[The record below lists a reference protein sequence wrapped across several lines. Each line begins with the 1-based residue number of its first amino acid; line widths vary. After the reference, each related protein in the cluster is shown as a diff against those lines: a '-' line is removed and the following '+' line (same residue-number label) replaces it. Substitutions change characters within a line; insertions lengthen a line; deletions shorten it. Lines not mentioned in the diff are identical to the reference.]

1 MTEIYR
7 WLDGSQ
13 LCAQADPELWFSDQ
27 YPDQQK
33 AIAIC
38 QHCPLQ
44 VDCLQYAIEN
54 KVDGIWG
61 GMREST
67 RNETRRKL
75 KIKAKPM
82 RPAAGFTFVR

>member
-1 MTEIYR
+1 VAEIYR

-13 LCAQADPELWFSDQ
+13 LCSQSDPELWFSDL
-27 YPDQQK
+27 YAEQQK

-44 VDCLQYAIEN
+44 MDCLQYAIEN
-54 KVDGIWG
+54 RVDGIWG

-67 RNETRRKL
+67 RNEARRKL

-82 RPAAGFTFVR
+82 RPTAGFTFKR

>member
-1 MTEIYR
+1 MAEIVR

-13 LCAQADPELWFSDQ
+13 LCAQADPELWFSDF
-27 YPDQQK
+27 YHEQQK

-44 VDCLQYAIEN
+44 EPCLQYAIEN

-61 GMREST
+61 GMRESS
-67 RNETRRKL
+67 RRDARRKL
-75 KIKAKPM
+75 GVKAKPM
-82 RPAAGFTFVR
+82 RPMEGLYIRR